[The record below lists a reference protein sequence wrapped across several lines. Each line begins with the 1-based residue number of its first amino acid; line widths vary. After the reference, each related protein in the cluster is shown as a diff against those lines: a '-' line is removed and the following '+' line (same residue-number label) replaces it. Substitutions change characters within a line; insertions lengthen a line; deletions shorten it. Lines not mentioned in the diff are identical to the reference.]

1 MSIHLSLAKGYSGPR
16 VGRVGE
22 TEKHKGSTYGHVEP
36 VVNSDFQE
44 NKKASLNSN
53 IFATFPE
60 IQFFFFFPLGAVNKN
75 DYKFWGANESCTFY
89 IN

>member
-1 MSIHLSLAKGYSGPR
+1 MSTHLSLAKGYSGPR
-16 VGRVGE
+16 VGMVRE
-22 TEKHKGSTYGHVEP
+22 TEKHKGSAYGHVEP

-44 NKKASLNSN
+44 SKKASLNSN

-60 IQFFFFFPLGAVNKN
+60 IQFFFFSLGAVKKN
-75 DYKFWGANESCTFY
+75 AYKFRGANESFTFY